1 MEKSFS
7 SYFYVEFFRIC
18 GHMLIISK
26 NKGLKPFKIEK
37 IYFYRTIFWI
47 GRKYV
52 ILFRTI
58 LRSSIQ

>member
-1 MEKSFS
+1 
-7 SYFYVEFFRIC
+7 
-18 GHMLIISK
+18 MLIISK
-26 NKGLKPFKIEK
+26 SKGLKPFKIEK

-47 GRKYV
+47 GCKYV